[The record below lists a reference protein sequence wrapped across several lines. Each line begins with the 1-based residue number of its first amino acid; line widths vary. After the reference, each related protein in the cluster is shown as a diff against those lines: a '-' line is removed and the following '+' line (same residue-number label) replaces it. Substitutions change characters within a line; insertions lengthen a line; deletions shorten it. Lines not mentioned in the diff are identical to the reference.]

1 MNEYKKTINDTVD
14 QMIASNNLLRETNTE
29 LLKQLDNCKNS
40 NSIEINFPFKI
51 NEDTNTL
58 TFSNYTSFTK
68 IYNNIA
74 ILKVTPIKG
83 RYSLKEIDKEVFNSL
98 QQLQSMLNIENLQFK
113 TIEELKKFRVK
124 LIKEKII
131 ILNKGSQLLEIP

>member
-1 MNEYKKTINDTVD
+1 MNEYKETIINAVD
-14 QMIASNNLLRETNTE
+14 QLIASNNLIRETNTE
-29 LLKQLDNCKNS
+29 LLKQLNNCKNS
-40 NSIEINFPFKI
+40 NNIEINFPFKI

-74 ILKVTPIKG
+74 ILKVTPTKG
-83 RYSLKEIDKEVFNSL
+83 KYSLKEIDKEVFNSL

-124 LIKEKII
+124 LIKENIM